1 MRARLVLVHAVL
13 LVALV
18 VIGGLAV
25 SLGSVRLPLDQVWRI
40 VLEPVA
46 PWIDADWTRVRAAI
60 VWDSRMPRVVT
71 GIVVGAALALS
82 GAIAQLV
89 TANPMADPYLLGVS
103 EGAGFAASLV
113 MVLGIG
119 AGALGLPVAAFLG
132 GLLALAVVLA
142 VAGRSGSVTTLV
154 LGGLAVGQVA
164 YAATSLVLHVFAT
177 GDQAKQVLFWITGGL
192 GAARWESLPVPAAVL
207 VIGLIAAVAAGRWMN
222 VLHGGDDA
230 AAALG
235 LNARVFRMA
244 CLVGISLLAG
254 TAVAVAGGI
263 VFVGLLVPHA
273 ATFLVGA
280 EARRMLPVSALLG
293 AVFLVL
299 ADLVA
304 RLVVAPSELPVGVL
318 TAIVGGP
325 LFLIMLRRQRR
336 TA

>member
-1 MRARLVLVHAVL
+1 MKARLVLVHAVL
-13 LVALV
+13 LIALV

-40 VLEPVA
+40 VLEPVV

-113 MVLGIG
+113 MVLGVG
-119 AGALGLPVAAFLG
+119 AGALGLPLAAFLG
-132 GLLALAVVLA
+132 GLLALVVVLA

-235 LNARVFRMA
+235 LNARAFRMA

-304 RLVVAPSELPVGVL
+304 RLVIAPSELPVGVL
-318 TAIVGGP
+318 TAMVGGP

-336 TA
+336 IA

>member
-13 LVALV
+13 LIALV

-40 VLEPVA
+40 VLEPVV

-113 MVLGIG
+113 MVLGVG

-132 GLLALAVVLA
+132 GLLALVVVLA
-142 VAGRSGSVTTLV
+142 VAGRSGSMTTLV

-192 GAARWESLPVPAAVL
+192 GAARWESLPVPSAVL

-235 LNARVFRMA
+235 LNARAFRMA

-254 TAVAVAGGI
+254 TAVALAGGI

-304 RLVVAPSELPVGVL
+304 RLVIAPSELPVGVL
-318 TAIVGGP
+318 TAMVGGP

-336 TA
+336 IA

>member
-1 MRARLVLVHAVL
+1 MRARVVLVHAAL
-13 LVALV
+13 LIALV

-40 VLEPVA
+40 VLEPVV

-113 MVLGIG
+113 MVLGVG

-132 GLLALAVVLA
+132 GLLALVVVLA

-177 GDQAKQVLFWITGGL
+177 GDQTKQVLFWITGGL

-235 LNARVFRMA
+235 LNARAFRMA

-299 ADLVA
+299 ADLAA
-304 RLVVAPSELPVGVL
+304 RLVIAPSELPVGVL
-318 TAIVGGP
+318 TAMVGGP

-336 TA
+336 IA

>member
-13 LVALV
+13 LIALV
-18 VIGGLAV
+18 VIGALAV

-40 VLEPVA
+40 VLEPVV

-113 MVLGIG
+113 MVLG
-119 AGALGLPVAAFLG
+119 AGALGLPLAAFLG
-132 GLLALAVVLA
+132 GLLALVVVLA

-235 LNARVFRMA
+235 LNARAFRMA

-273 ATFLVGA
+273 AAFLVGA

-304 RLVVAPSELPVGVL
+304 RLVIAPSELPVGVL
-318 TAIVGGP
+318 TAMVGGP

-336 TA
+336 IA

>member
-46 PWIDADWTRVRAAI
+46 PWIDVDWTRVRAAI

-113 MVLGIG
+113 MVLGVG
-119 AGALGLPVAAFLG
+119 AGTLGLPVAAFLG
-132 GLLALAVVLA
+132 GLLALVVVLA

-235 LNARVFRMA
+235 LNGRVFRMA

-336 TA
+336 IA